1 MGAPASP
8 TLSLR
13 KLAVIIHADVAGSTV
28 LVQAHETIA
37 HTRIRDA
44 FNRFASIIEIYGGIA
59 HEIRGD
65 ALVAEFS
72 RVSDAV
78 SAALKFQ
85 QQNQQL
91 NREIEDDIKPSMR
104 IGISMGEVVVADKT
118 LTGEAVVVAQRIEQ
132 LAAPGGI
139 FIQGAARDILPGRM
153 PYDCKFVAE
162 KHLKGLNLP
171 VRFYSVA
178 LASGAGIPG
187 PEPLDIPIK
196 LESERISTSSI
207 AVLPFDNM
215 SGDPEQQY
223 FTDGMTEDIITA
235 LSRFHDLNVTAR
247 NSAAVYRG
255 TATDVRKIGHDLGAH
270 YVLEGSV
277 RKLSDQVRVTVQL
290 IDALSGNHLWA
301 ERYDRRLED
310 VFAMQDEI
318 TEMVATTLAIRVE
331 DDVLACARRKS
342 TNSQDAYDL
351 VLRGDAE
358 VIIFS
363 RDGSKCAKDFYFK
376 AIEIDPDCARAYVGI
391 AYCYLSDWGYLS
403 DSTLDTME
411 RAIHFARIAASLDDN
426 YSRAH
431 WVLAYV
437 LAFNREY
444 DEADVHLQKAI
455 AMNPNDA
462 DVIAKMGY
470 ILPIL
475 GRSEEA
481 IELAERAVRLNPY
494 HPDWYRTFHGFACF
508 SAQRYTEAIDAFT
521 RSGKMYYEDDA
532 WKAAALAHNGQ
543 IDKAR
548 QVMQSLLT
556 AAGVNPWWQGTFKSG
571 VTIEGDSTGLLTY
584 MYHMY
589 PFKNSADCEHLL
601 EGLRK
606 AGLPQ

>member
-1 MGAPASP
+1 MDASARPAP
-8 TLSLR
+8 SLR
-13 KLAVIIHADVAGSTV
+13 KLAVILHADVAGSTA
-28 LVQAHETIA
+28 LVQAHESIA
-37 HTRIRDA
+37 HTRIQDA
-44 FNRFASIIEIYGGIA
+44 FRRFASIIETYGGIA

-85 QQNQQL
+85 HQNQQF
-91 NREIEDDIKPSMR
+91 NQEIEDDIKPGMR

-118 LTGEAVVVAQRIEQ
+118 LTGEGVVLAQRIEQ
-132 LAAPGGI
+132 QTVPGGV

-153 PYDCKFVAE
+153 PYDCKFVEE
-162 KHLKGLNLP
+162 KPLKGMVMP
-171 VRFYSVA
+171 VRYYSVA
-178 LASGAGIPG
+178 LKFGATFPD
-187 PEPLDIPIK
+187 PEPHDIKIE

-207 AVLPFDNM
+207 AVLPFDNL

-235 LSRFHDLNVTAR
+235 LSRFHDLHVTAR
-247 NSAAVYRG
+247 NSAAVYRD
-255 TATDVRKIGHDLGAH
+255 TATDVREIGHDLGVH

-318 TEMVATTLAIRVE
+318 TEMVASTLAIKVE
-331 DDVLACARRKS
+331 AEVLASARRKNP
-342 TNSQDAYDL
+342 NSQDAYDL

-358 VIIFS
+358 VKVFS
-363 RDGSKCAKDFYFK
+363 REGSACAKDFYFK

-391 AYCYLSDWGYLS
+391 AFCYLSDWGYLS
-403 DSTLDTME
+403 DSTLDTMD
-411 RAIHFARIAASLDDN
+411 RAIHYARIAVELDDN
-426 YSRAH
+426 YSRVH

-437 LAFNREY
+437 LTFNREF
-444 DEADVHLQKAI
+444 DEAEAHLQKAL

-475 GRSEEA
+475 GKSEEA
-481 IELAERAVRLNPY
+481 IVLAERAVRLNPY
-494 HPDWYRTFHGFACF
+494 HPDWYRTFQGFACF
-508 SAQRYTEAIDAFT
+508 SARRYDDAINAFS

-532 WKAAALAHNGQ
+532 WKAAALAHKGQ
-543 IDKAR
+543 IDKAGN
-548 QVMQSLLT
+548 VMQSLLT
-556 AAGVNPWWQGTFKSG
+556 SAGENPWWQGTFESG
-571 VTIEGDSTGLLTY
+571 VKIEDDSTGLLTY

-589 PFKNSADCEHLL
+589 PFKNSADSEHLL

-606 AGLPQ
+606 AGLPR